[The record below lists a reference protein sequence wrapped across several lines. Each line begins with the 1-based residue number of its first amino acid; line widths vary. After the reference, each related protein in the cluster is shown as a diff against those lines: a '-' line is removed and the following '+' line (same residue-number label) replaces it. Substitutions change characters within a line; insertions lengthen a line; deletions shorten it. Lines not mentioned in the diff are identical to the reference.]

1 MSKQLNPHDP
11 QWPKITDPWHLPTT
25 SPDGRY
31 TYSYDV
37 TNYNP
42 NDPESTLGITI
53 TDTAKLME
61 RLRHNISEG
70 GDVGSEIGLDV
81 TN

>member
-1 MSKQLNPHDP
+1 MKKTKGDDLMSKQLNPH
-11 QWPKITDPWHLPTT
+11 
-25 SPDGRY
+25 
-31 TYSYDV
+31 
-37 TNYNP
+37 
-42 NDPESTLGITI
+42 DPESTLGITI